1 MKRLIIAFIMAWVVV
16 SYAQAEAASNG
27 IVNNDKITII
37 DVRTAQEYN
46 EGHLKNAINI
56 PYDEIRDKIKK
67 YVPDKDEK
75 IILYCRSGR
84 RSGIA
89 EKTLK
94 DMGYKNVINAG
105 AYEELRKKEEK
116 QKDLSIDFEKLTHPQ
131 IFALPNTPQSI

>member
-1 MKRLIIAFIMAWVVV
+1 MAWVVV

>member
-116 QKDLSIDFEKLTHPQ
+116 WPGSFSVNAYLFP
-131 IFALPNTPQSI
+131 